1 MINIINRLGHCCNY
15 NTLEELETE
24 ATISSVN
31 RSQICP
37 PDIIQ
42 SPSLSTGVAFDN
54 FDRYVD
60 TLYITG
66 KDTLHDTV
74 GIIYQNV
81 SDDYDIELNSSSISG
96 NLDIPL
102 SPTKRR
108 RTFNEEIPELP
119 SFNHRLQMLGNLSPV
134 ENEPTLLANL
144 ICYIYFHT
152 SYRCQ
157 IPQRGQVLILKLLK
171 ILVPNKKYLIL
182 HLLIFHRQ
190 MYIAAVTHTMEQVQV
205 VGNECNQT

>member
-1 MINIINRLGHCCNY
+1 MINILNRLGHYCNY

-60 TLYITG
+60 TLTG

-102 SPTKRR
+102 PPTKRR
-108 RTFNEEIPELP
+108 RTFNEEIPELS
-119 SFNHRLQMLGNLSPV
+119 SFNRRLQIFC
-134 ENEPTLLANL
+134 LLRLRAKTAWL
-144 ICYIYFHT
+144 WLHATTAILTVRCPQRYFHGD
-152 SYRCQ
+152 
-157 IPQRGQVLILKLLK
+157 QRRI
-171 ILVPNKKYLIL
+171 
-182 HLLIFHRQ
+182 
-190 MYIAAVTHTMEQVQV
+190 
-205 VGNECNQT
+205 